1 MAKKP
6 SRKALGRGLSA
17 LLGDAG
23 SEVAAATQP
32 DGAGPTPSGPPR
44 GADKVPIDLIHAN
57 PNQPRKHFGD
67 EELHDLAAS
76 LKVHGLI
83 QPVLLRP
90 HPETDGAYQIVAG
103 ERRWRAAQIAGLHE
117 LPAVIRELDDR
128 QILEL
133 GIIENVQRVDL
144 DPVEEALGYNQL
156 IETFGYTQEE
166 LSKAIGKSRS
176 HLSNTIRLLVLP
188 EQVLD
193 LLSEGRLSPGHA
205 RALVK
210 AKSPVTLAL
219 RAATEGLSVRQL
231 EWLVKKEETAGED
244 GKAPKA
250 RPEKDADTKVLEG
263 DLTAAI
269 GMRVQIE
276 HGTEGRGELRI
287 RYKSL
292 DQLDRLCQK
301 LAE

>member
-23 SEVAAATQP
+23 SDVAAATQP
-32 DGAGPTPSGPPR
+32 ETADAAAAPAPR
-44 GADKVPIDLIHAN
+44 AADKVPIDLIQAN
-57 PNQPRKHFGD
+57 PNQPRKHFRD
-67 EELHDLAAS
+67 EDLHDLAAS

-90 HPETDGAYQIVAG
+90 HPETEGAYQIVAG

-128 QILEL
+128 EILEL

-166 LSKAIGKSRS
+166 LSRAIGKSRS
-176 HLSNTIRLLVLP
+176 HLSNTVRLLVLP

-193 LLSEGRLSPGHA
+193 LLSEGKLSSGHA

-210 AKSPVTLAL
+210 AKSPVSLAV
-219 RAATEGLSVRQL
+219 RAAAEGLSVRQL
-231 EWLVKKEETAGED
+231 EKLVRKEETQD
-244 GKAPKA
+244 DKAPTAKA
-250 RPEKDADTKVLEG
+250 EKDADTKVLEG
-263 DLTAAI
+263 DLSAAI
-269 GMRVQIE
+269 GMKVQIE
-276 HGTEGRGELRI
+276 HGAEGRGEVRI
-287 RYKSL
+287 RYRSL
-292 DQLDRLCQK
+292 DQLDQLCQR

>member
-23 SEVAAATQP
+23 SDVAATTQP
-32 DGAGPTPSGPPR
+32 DAAAQGSPAAPR
-44 GADKVPIDLIHAN
+44 AADKVPIDLIHAN

-90 HPETDGAYQIVAG
+90 HPEKDGAYQIVAG

-117 LPAVIRELDDR
+117 LPAVVRELDDR

-176 HLSNTIRLLVLP
+176 HLSNTVRLLVLP

-193 LLSEGRLSPGHA
+193 LLSEGKLSSGHA

-210 AKSPVTLAL
+210 AKSPVTLAV
-219 RAATEGLSVRQL
+219 RAAAEGLSVRQL
-231 EWLVKKEETAGED
+231 EKLVRKEETGE
-244 GKAPKA
+244 GEKAPKA

-263 DLTAAI
+263 DLSAAI

-276 HGTEGRGELRI
+276 HGAEGRGEVRI
-287 RYKSL
+287 SYRSL
-292 DQLDRLCQK
+292 DQLDQLCQK